1 MVEVEKVA
9 GKHLFSSDLYE
20 IKALSCD
27 FSQDKAPL
35 KGYNDCF
42 CLMLVKT
49 GGVQFEVSKQSFQL
63 HTGHVLIDKPDY
75 EYRMS
80 ATSAQCTVLNFSNDF
95 YLRLSEELQL
105 DHTGFFANQNALT
118 QLLMADPVVEYLH
131 HQLLQ
136 YPYLSQIE
144 LDGLVFEL
152 LDCMVKK
159 ASLDKVDATDNTAKK
174 FHLPI
179 IERAKEYIHQQFQN
193 DFSLFDLSSFACASP
208 FHFSRI
214 FKRYTSASPHQYV
227 LNVRLKHSEMLLK
240 NTAKPITDIAYQCG
254 FNNAEY
260 FATAFKQKYG
270 LSPSLYKQKSPEL
283 LAPLFQGFQI
293 P

>member
-9 GKHLFSSDLYE
+9 GQHLFSSDFYE
-20 IKALSCD
+20 IKGLSCD

-49 GGVQFEVSKQSFQL
+49 GGVQFEVAKQSIDL
-63 HTGHVLIDKPDY
+63 YTGHILVDKPDY
-75 EYRMS
+75 DYRMS
-80 ATSAQCTVLNFSNDF
+80 ATSAQFTVLNFSNDF
-95 YLRLSEELQL
+95 YLRLLEGLQL
-105 DHTGFFANQNALT
+105 DHTGFFANKNALT
-118 QLLMADPVVEYLH
+118 QLLKADPTVEYLH

-136 YPYLSQIE
+136 YPFLSQIE

-152 LDCMVKK
+152 VDCMVKK
-159 ASLDKVDATDNTAKK
+159 ATVKQADATDYTPKK

-179 IERAKEYIHQQFQN
+179 IERAKEYIHQQFHN
-193 DFSLFDLSSFACASP
+193 DFSLFDLSSFAYASP
-208 FHFSRI
+208 FHFSRL
-214 FKRYTSASPHQYV
+214 FKRYTSVSPHQYV

-240 NTAKPITDIAYQCG
+240 NTAKPIAEIAYQCG

-270 LSPSLYKQKSPEL
+270 LSPSLYKQTRPKLPS
-283 LAPLFQGFQI
+283 PLFQGLQI

>member
-9 GKHLFSSDLYE
+9 GQQLFSSDFYE

-49 GGVQFEVSKQSFQL
+49 GGVQFEVSKQFFDL
-63 HTGHVLIDKPDY
+63 HTGHILIDKPDY
-75 EYRMS
+75 EYRMKT
-80 ATSAQCTVLNFSNDF
+80 TSAQCTVLNFSNDF
-95 YLRLSEELQL
+95 YLRLLEELKL
-105 DHTGFFANQNALT
+105 GYAGFFADRNALT
-118 QLLMADPVVEYLH
+118 QLLKADPVIEYLH

-152 LDCMVKK
+152 VDCMVKK
-159 ASLDKVDATDNTAKK
+159 ALVHLPDATTDTPKK

-179 IERAKEYIHQQFQN
+179 IERAKEYIQQNFHT
-193 DFSLFDLSSFACASP
+193 DFSLFDLSNFACASP
-208 FHFSRI
+208 FHFSRV
-214 FKRYTSASPHQYV
+214 FKRYTSVSPHQYV
-227 LNVRLKHSEMLLK
+227 LNVRLKHSELLLK
-240 NTAKPITDIAYQCG
+240 NTAKPITEIAFECG
-254 FNNAEY
+254 FNNADY

-270 LSPSLYKQKSPEL
+270 LSPSMYKQKKPK
-283 LAPLFQGFQI
+283 LASTLFPGFEI

>member
-9 GKHLFSSDLYE
+9 GQHLFSSDFYE

-27 FSQDKAPL
+27 FSQDKVPL

-49 GGVQFEVSKQSFQL
+49 GGVQFEVSKQSFDL
-63 HTGHVLIDKPDY
+63 HTGHILVDKPDY
-75 EYRMS
+75 EYRMKAS
-80 ATSAQCTVLNFSNDF
+80 SVQCTVLNFSNDF
-95 YLRLSEELQL
+95 YLRLLEELQL
-105 DHTGFFANQNALT
+105 NRTGFFANHNALT
-118 QLLMADPVVEYLH
+118 QLLKADPVVEYLH
-131 HQLLQ
+131 HRLLQ
-136 YPYLSQIE
+136 HPYLSQIE

-152 LDCMVKK
+152 VDCMVKK
-159 ASLDKVDATDNTAKK
+159 ATLNQPDANSTAKK

-179 IERAKEYIHQQFQN
+179 IERAKEFIHQQFHN

-208 FHFSRI
+208 FHFSRL
-214 FKRYTSASPHQYV
+214 FKRYTSVSPHQYV

-240 NTAKPITDIAYQCG
+240 NTSKSITDIAYQCG

-260 FATAFKQKYG
+260 FATAFKQKYS
-270 LSPSLYKQKSPEL
+270 LSPTLYKQKDHS
-283 LAPLFQGFQI
+283 PLFPVAQI

>member
-9 GKHLFSSDLYE
+9 GQHLFSSDFYE

-49 GGVQFEVSKQSFQL
+49 GGVQFEVAKQSFDL
-63 HTGHVLIDKPDY
+63 YTGHILVDKPDY

-95 YLRLSEELQL
+95 YLRLLDELQL
-105 DHTGFFANQNALT
+105 DCTGFFANQNALT
-118 QLLMADPVVEYLH
+118 QLLKADPVVEYLH

-152 LDCMVKK
+152 VGCMIKK
-159 ASLDKVDATDNTAKK
+159 ATMKQADATDYTPKK

-179 IERAKEYIHQQFQN
+179 IERAKEFIHQQFPN
-193 DFSLFDLSSFACASP
+193 DFSLFELSSFACASP
-208 FHFSRI
+208 FHFSRL
-214 FKRYTSASPHQYV
+214 FKRYTSVSPHQYV

-240 NTAKPITDIAYQCG
+240 NTSKPIADIAYQCG

-270 LSPSLYKQKSPEL
+270 LSPSMYKQKSPKL
-283 LAPLFQGFQI
+283 PSPLFKGLQI